1 MNTISYPDVILLG
14 TQRSGTTL
22 LTRMLSAHSQ
32 LFIQNEISVE
42 EVFTHTSPDKIIE
55 HCNEQIRKRHGLPIS
70 ELLKRENKT
79 LWGFKDPQ
87 LTEHLSALEPFL
99 KTTKF
104 ITIVRDPRGVVNSY
118 IDNKWGLGTTAYTG
132 AIRWRNEVLAQE
144 SFMQKEPKQCLYI
157 RYEDLVT
164 KQEETLRKVCTH
176 LEIPFENSLIEYHKK
191 KAQFKLNASNINT
204 NKGAT
209 GHFSIRWKNE
219 LAHRQISEIEY
230 VADELMLKNGYSL
243 TTSAKKPHTL
253 RRFYYR
259 LHQAV
264 IGEFQIQY
272 QLRKF
277 AVKQFLSKKSS
288 SANA

>member
-1 MNTISYPDVILLG
+1 MTDLNYPNVILLG

-42 EVFTHTSPDKIIE
+42 EVFTHPSPDEIVE
-55 HCNEQIRKRHGLPIS
+55 RCNEQIKKRHGLPTS

-87 LTEHLSALEPFL
+87 LTEHLNALEPFL

-104 ITIVRDPRGVVNSY
+104 ITIVRDARGVVNSY

-144 SFMQKEPKQCLYI
+144 CFMKKAPKQCLYI

-164 KQEETLRKVCTH
+164 KQEETLRKVCDH

-204 NKGAT
+204 SKGAT
-209 GHFSIRWKNE
+209 EQFSTRWKNE
-219 LAHRQISEIEY
+219 LTARQVSEIEY
-230 VADELMLKNGYSL
+230 VAGEILQKNSYEL
-243 TTSAKKPHTL
+243 TTSGNKPNIL
-253 RRFYYR
+253 RRLYYH

-264 IGEFQIQY
+264 VGEFQIQY
-272 QLRKF
+272 QLKKF

>member
-1 MNTISYPDVILLG
+1 MNTINYPNVILLG

-42 EVFTHTSPDKIIE
+42 QVFTQSAPAKIVE
-55 HCNEQIRKRHGLPIS
+55 RCNEQIEKRHGLPIS

-87 LTEHLSALEPFL
+87 LTEHLCALEPFL
-99 KTTKF
+99 ETTKF
-104 ITIVRDPRGVVNSY
+104 ITIVRDARGVVNSY

-132 AIRWRNEVLAQE
+132 AMRWRNEVLAQE
-144 SFMQKEPKQCLYI
+144 SFMKKAPTQCLYI

-164 KQEETLRKVCTH
+164 KQEETLRKVCDH
-176 LEIPFENSLIEYHKK
+176 LEIPFEHSLIEYHKK

-204 NKGAT
+204 SKGAT
-209 GHFSIRWKNE
+209 EHFSTRWKNE
-219 LAHRQISEIEY
+219 LTIRQVSEIEY
-230 VADELMLKNGYSL
+230 VAGELLQKNGYKL
-243 TTSAKKPHTL
+243 TTAANKPHILRTL
-253 RRFYYR
+253 YYH

-264 IGEFQIQY
+264 VGEFQIQY
-272 QLRKF
+272 QLKKF
-277 AVKQFLSKKSS
+277 AVKQFLCRKSS

>member
-1 MNTISYPDVILLG
+1 MNELNYPNVILLG

-32 LFIQNEISVE
+32 LFIQNEISVQH
-42 EVFTHTSPDKIIE
+42 VFTQSEPDEIVKR
-55 HCNEQIRKRHGLPIS
+55 CNEQIEKRHGVTIS
-70 ELLKRENKT
+70 ELLKNESKT

-104 ITIVRDPRGVVNSY
+104 ITIIRDARGVVNSY

-144 SFMQKEPKQCLYI
+144 SFMKKAQTQCLYI
-157 RYEDLVT
+157 RYEDLVSE
-164 KQEETLRKVCTH
+164 QEQTLRKVCDH
-176 LEIPFENSLIEYHKK
+176 LEIPFESSLIEYHKK

-209 GHFSIRWKNE
+209 KHFSTRWKSE
-219 LAHRQISEIEY
+219 LTSRQVSEIEY
-230 VADELMLKNGYSL
+230 VTGGLLKKNGYKL
-243 TTSAKKPHTL
+243 MTSADKPHIL
-253 RRFYYR
+253 RRLYYH
-259 LHQAV
+259 LHQSIV
-264 IGEFQIQY
+264 GEIQIQF
-272 QLRKF
+272 QLKRV
-277 AVKQFLSKKSS
+277 AVKQLLFKKSS
-288 SANA
+288 TPNA